1 VYTFV
6 LIVYLGINRER
17 IEDTM
22 VFSTIEHCNYYAK
35 EITKRYSTHG
45 IASEDRAIAYCLPK
59 YKELK

>member
-1 VYTFV
+1 V

-22 VFSTIEHCNYYAK
+22 VFNTIEHCNYYAK
-35 EITKRYSTHG
+35 EIIKRYSTHG